1 MTRTDKLKVVRDALL
16 TVLPTATF
24 HYIAST
30 KHGDEYIV
38 WAEEESADLK
48 ADNMSTEKAMTGT
61 IDLFTRTEYSQ
72 KIEAIET
79 ALANA
84 GVVYSINSVQFE
96 TDTNFIHYEWV
107 WSY

>member
-1 MTRTDKLKVVRDALL
+1 MTRTEKCKVVRDALL
-16 TVLPTATF
+16 SVLPTATF

-38 WAEEESADLK
+38 WAEENSADLK
-48 ADNMSTEKAMTGT
+48 ANNVSVEVAMTGT
-61 IDLFTRTEYSQ
+61 IDLFTKTEYSA
-72 KIEAIET
+72 KIDAIET

-84 GVVYSINSVQFE
+84 GVSYAINSVQYE